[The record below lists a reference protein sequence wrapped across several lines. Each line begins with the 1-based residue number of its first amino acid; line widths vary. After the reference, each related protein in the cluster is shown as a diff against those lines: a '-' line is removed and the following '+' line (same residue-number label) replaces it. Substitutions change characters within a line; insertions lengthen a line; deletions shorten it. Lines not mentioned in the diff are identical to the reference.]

1 MPNIRAVEPVY
12 ARFGHDL
19 QRLRRQRKLSQA
31 DLARLV
37 DPSGDRL
44 SRSSIANMESGK
56 QRVALHLFLDL
67 ARALK
72 IDPHDLLP
80 AQSAAMPPIVERA
93 PNLSPPEQD
102 WLTRIV
108 AKPPRRQRAAK
119 AHGT

>member
-1 MPNIRAVEPVY
+1 VEPVY

-19 QRLRRQRKLSQA
+19 RRLRRQRKLSQA

-37 DPSGDRL
+37 NPTADRL
-44 SRSSIANMESGK
+44 SRSSIANIETGK
-56 QRVALHLFLDL
+56 QRVALHLFLEL

-72 IDPHDLLP
+72 VDPQDLLP
-80 AQSAAMPPIVERA
+80 NEPAEIPTIVERA
-93 PNLSPPEQD
+93 ANLTQPEQD

-108 AKPPRRQRAAK
+108 ADPPRRRAAKPK

>member
-12 ARFGHDL
+12 TRFGHEL

-37 DPSGDRL
+37 DPRGDRL
-44 SRSSIANMESGK
+44 SRSSIANIESGK
-56 QRVALHLFLDL
+56 QRVALHLFLEL

-72 IDPHDLLP
+72 IEPRNLLP
-80 AQSAAMPPIVERA
+80 AQPEAISPIVERV

-102 WLTRIV
+102 WLTRVV
-108 AKPPRRQRAAK
+108 AKPARRRAAK

>member
-1 MPNIRAVEPVY
+1 MPSIRAVEPVY
-12 ARFGHDL
+12 TRFGHEL

-37 DPSGDRL
+37 DPSGERL
-44 SRSSIANMESGK
+44 SRSSIANIENGK
-56 QRVALHLFLDL
+56 QRVALHLFLEL

-72 IDPHDLLP
+72 MEPRELLP
-80 AQSAAMPPIVERA
+80 AQPEAVSPIVERA
-93 PNLSPPEQD
+93 PNLSQPEQD

-108 AKPPRRQRAAK
+108 ARPPGRRRTAK